1 MMQLN
6 VCVNEMAPFKPLSAD
21 IKGAITSGSSGPKN
35 EDCQRDDTTDPPDR
49 KVFDVG
55 KHELR

>member
-1 MMQLN
+1 MMRLN
-6 VCVNEMAPFKPLSAD
+6 VCVNEIALFKPLSAD
-21 IKGAITSGSSGPKN
+21 IKGAITSGSSEPKK

-49 KVFDVG
+49 KVFDVE